1 MLFDEG
7 LEINLQWSIH
17 IINSVGTTNFS
28 CYTPPTQ
35 HHNFFYNLHPL
46 TYLAF
51 ECFYTRI
58 PQEFGARS

>member
-17 IINSVGTTNFS
+17 IINSVGTTNFFLL
-28 CYTPPTQ
+28 YPTDAAPQ
-35 HHNFFYNLHPL
+35 FLLKPTPL